1 MRSSNER
8 KRLMAKINL
17 LPWREERRKEL
28 LNGFLVM
35 LGLVALFA
43 ALTVGIVHFY
53 HSQLIERQNTRI
65 GYIDKRIKEVDKK
78 ITEIKEL
85 EKQKESLL
93 SRMRAIESLQR
104 DRPLI
109 VHLFDELVRSLPEGL
124 SIVNLKQEGPK
135 VTITGEAQSN
145 ARVSSFMRKI
155 EQSEWIKGAKLKVI
169 KESNKG
175 EGSTA
180 KIVNEFMLTFE
191 QVMPSTDKEEGDEES

>member
-1 MRSSNER
+1 
-8 KRLMAKINL
+8 MAKINL

-28 LNGFLVM
+28 LNEFLVM

-109 VHLFDELVRSLPEGL
+109 VHLFDELVRSVPEGM
-124 SIVNLKQEGPK
+124 SILALKQEGLK
-135 VTITGEAQSN
+135 ITITGEAQSN

-155 EQSEWIKGAKLKVI
+155 ERSEWIKGAKLKVI

-175 EGSTA
+175 KDSTA
-180 KIVNEFMLTFE
+180 KTVNEFMLTFE
-191 QVMPSTDKEEGDEES
+191 QVMPSVDKEEGDEES

>member
-1 MRSSNER
+1 
-8 KRLMAKINL
+8 MAKINL

-28 LNGFLVM
+28 LNEFLVM

-124 SIVNLKQEGPK
+124 SIVNLKQQGPK
-135 VTITGEAQSN
+135 ITITGEAQSN

-155 EQSEWIKGAKLKVI
+155 ERSEWIKDAKLKVI
-169 KESNKG
+169 KESVKG
-175 EGSTA
+175 KDSTT
-180 KIVNEFMLTFE
+180 KTVNEFMLTFE
-191 QVMPSTDKEEGDEES
+191 QVMPSVDKEEGGEES

>member
-1 MRSSNER
+1 
-8 KRLMAKINL
+8 MAKINL
-17 LPWREERRKEL
+17 LPWREERRKDL

-85 EKQKESLL
+85 EKQKEALL

-124 SIVNLKQEGPK
+124 SIVNLKQVGPTI
-135 VTITGEAQSN
+135 TITGEAQSN

-155 EQSEWIKGAKLKVI
+155 ERSEWIKGAKLKVI

-175 EGSTA
+175 KDGTT
-180 KIVNEFMLTFE
+180 KTVNEFMLTFE
-191 QVMPSTDKEEGDEES
+191 QVMPSIDKEEGDEES

>member
-1 MRSSNER
+1 
-8 KRLMAKINL
+8 MAKINL

-109 VHLFDELVRSLPEGL
+109 VHLFDELVKSLPEGL
-124 SIVNLKQEGPK
+124 SIVDLKQQGPK
-135 VTITGEAQSN
+135 ITITGEAQSN

-155 EQSEWIKGAKLKVI
+155 ERSEWIKDAKLKVI
-169 KESNKG
+169 KESVKG
-175 EGSTA
+175 QDSTT
-180 KIVNEFMLTFE
+180 KTVNEFMLTFE
-191 QVMPSTDKEEGDEES
+191 QVMLSVDKEEGDEES

>member
-1 MRSSNER
+1 
-8 KRLMAKINL
+8 MAKINL

-28 LNGFLVM
+28 LNEFLIM

-109 VHLFDELVRSLPEGL
+109 VHLFDELVKSLPDGL
-124 SIVNLKQEGPK
+124 SIVNLKQDGPK
-135 VTITGEAQSN
+135 ITITGEAQSN

-155 EQSEWIKGAKLKVI
+155 ERSEWIKGAKLKVI

-175 EGSTA
+175 EGSTT
-180 KIVNEFMLTFE
+180 KTVNEFMLTFE
-191 QVMPSTDKEEGDEES
+191 QVMPSVDKEEGDEES

>member
-1 MRSSNER
+1 
-8 KRLMAKINL
+8 MAKINL

-28 LNGFLVM
+28 LNGFLIT

-78 ITEIKEL
+78 IIEIKEL

-124 SIVNLKQEGPK
+124 SILALKQEGPK

-175 EGSTA
+175 QGSTT
-180 KIVNEFMLTFE
+180 KTVNEFMLTFE
-191 QVMPSTDKEEGDEES
+191 QVMPNASKEEGDEES

>member
-1 MRSSNER
+1 
-8 KRLMAKINL
+8 MAKINL

-28 LNGFLVM
+28 LNEFLVM

-109 VHLFDELVRSLPEGL
+109 VHLFDELVKSLPDGL

-135 VTITGEAQSN
+135 ITITGEAQSN

-155 EQSEWIKGAKLKVI
+155 ERSEWIKDAKLKVI
-169 KESNKG
+169 KESVKG
-175 EGSTA
+175 KDSTT
-180 KIVNEFMLTFE
+180 KTVNEFMLTFE
-191 QVMPSTDKEEGDEES
+191 QVMPNVDKEEGDEES

>member
-1 MRSSNER
+1 
-8 KRLMAKINL
+8 MAKINL

-28 LNGFLVM
+28 LNEFLIM

-43 ALTVGIVHFY
+43 GLTVGVVHFY

-85 EKQKESLL
+85 EKQKEALL

-124 SIVNLKQEGPK
+124 SIVNLKQDGPK

-155 EQSEWIKGAKLKVI
+155 EQSEWIRGAKLKVI

-175 EGSTA
+175 QGSTT
-180 KIVNEFMLTFE
+180 KTVNEFMLTFE
-191 QVMPSTDKEEGDEES
+191 QVMPSVNKEEGDEES

>member
-1 MRSSNER
+1 
-8 KRLMAKINL
+8 MAKINL
-17 LPWREERRKEL
+17 LPWREERRKDL

-85 EKQKESLL
+85 EKQKEALL

-135 VTITGEAQSN
+135 ITITGEAQSN

-175 EGSTA
+175 KDGTT
-180 KIVNEFMLTFE
+180 KTVNEFMLTFE
-191 QVMPSTDKEEGDEES
+191 QVMPNVDKEEGDEES

>member
-1 MRSSNER
+1 
-8 KRLMAKINL
+8 MAKINL

-28 LNGFLVM
+28 LNEFLVM

-85 EKQKESLL
+85 EKQKEGLL

-109 VHLFDELVRSLPEGL
+109 VHLFDELVRSVPEGM
-124 SIVNLKQEGPK
+124 SILALKQEGLK
-135 VTITGEAQSN
+135 ITITGEAQSN

-175 EGSTA
+175 EGSTT
-180 KIVNEFMLTFE
+180 KNVNEFMLTFE
-191 QVMPSTDKEEGDEES
+191 QVMQSVDKEEGDGES

>member
-1 MRSSNER
+1 
-8 KRLMAKINL
+8 MAKINL

-28 LNGFLVM
+28 LNEFLVM

-124 SIVNLKQEGPK
+124 SIVNLKQQGPK
-135 VTITGEAQSN
+135 ITITGEAQSN

-155 EQSEWIKGAKLKVI
+155 ERSEWIKDAKLKVI
-169 KESNKG
+169 KESVKG
-175 EGSTA
+175 QGSTT
-180 KIVNEFMLTFE
+180 KTVNEFMLTFE
-191 QVMPSTDKEEGDEES
+191 QVMPSVDKEEGDEES

>member
-1 MRSSNER
+1 
-8 KRLMAKINL
+8 MAKINL

-28 LNGFLVM
+28 LNEFLIM

-43 ALTVGIVHFY
+43 ALAVGIVHFY

-124 SIVNLKQEGPK
+124 SIVDLKQRGPK
-135 VTITGEAQSN
+135 ITITGEAQSN

-155 EQSEWIKGAKLKVI
+155 ERSEWIKDAKLKII
-169 KESNKG
+169 KESAKG
-175 EGSTA
+175 QDSTT
-180 KIVNEFMLTFE
+180 KTVNEFMLTFE
-191 QVMPSTDKEEGDEES
+191 QVMPSADKEEGGEEL

>member
-1 MRSSNER
+1 
-8 KRLMAKINL
+8 MAKINL

-28 LNGFLVM
+28 LNEFLIM

-43 ALTVGIVHFY
+43 GLTVGIVNFY

-124 SIVNLKQEGPK
+124 SIVNLKQDGPK
-135 VTITGEAQSN
+135 ITITGEAQSN

-155 EQSEWIKGAKLKVI
+155 EQSEWLKNPKLKII
-169 KESNKG
+169 KEKKVQVKISLGNNTQDTQ
-175 EGSTA
+175 E

-191 QVMPSTDKEEGDEES
+191 QVMPNLNEEEGDGES

>member
-1 MRSSNER
+1 
-8 KRLMAKINL
+8 MAKINL

-28 LNGFLVM
+28 LNEFLVM

-109 VHLFDELVRSLPEGL
+109 VHLFDELVKSLPEGL
-124 SIVNLKQEGPK
+124 SIVDLKQQGPK
-135 VTITGEAQSN
+135 ITITGEAQSN

-155 EQSEWIKGAKLKVI
+155 ERSEWIKDAKLKVI
-169 KESNKG
+169 KESVKG
-175 EGSTA
+175 KDSTT
-180 KIVNEFMLTFE
+180 KTVNEFMLTFE
-191 QVMPSTDKEEGDEES
+191 QVMPSVDKEEGDEES

>member
-1 MRSSNER
+1 
-8 KRLMAKINL
+8 MAKINL

-93 SRMRAIESLQR
+93 SRMRAIESLQH

-109 VHLFDELVRSLPEGL
+109 VHLFDELVRSVPEGM
-124 SIVNLKQEGPK
+124 SILDLKQEGPK
-135 VTITGEAQSN
+135 ITITGEAQSN

-175 EGSTA
+175 EGSTT
-180 KIVNEFMLTFE
+180 KTVNEFMLTFE
-191 QVMPSTDKEEGDEES
+191 QVMPSADKEEGDEES

>member
-1 MRSSNER
+1 
-8 KRLMAKINL
+8 MAKINL

-28 LNGFLVM
+28 LNGFLVI

-109 VHLFDELVRSLPEGL
+109 VHLFDVLVRSLPEGL

-145 ARVSSFMRKI
+145 ARVSSFMGKI

-175 EGSTA
+175 QGSTT
-180 KIVNEFMLTFE
+180 KTVNEFMLTFE

>member
-1 MRSSNER
+1 
-8 KRLMAKINL
+8 MAKINL

-28 LNGFLVM
+28 LNGFLIT

-124 SIVNLKQEGPK
+124 SIINLRQEGPK
-135 VTITGEAQSN
+135 ITITGEAQSN

-175 EGSTA
+175 QGSTT
-180 KIVNEFMLTFE
+180 KTVNEFMLTFE

>member
-1 MRSSNER
+1 
-8 KRLMAKINL
+8 MAKINL

-28 LNGFLVM
+28 LNEFLIM

-43 ALTVGIVHFY
+43 ALTIGIIHFY

-124 SIVNLKQEGPK
+124 SIVNLKQQGPK
-135 VTITGEAQSN
+135 ITITGEAQSN

-155 EQSEWIKGAKLKVI
+155 ERSEWIKDAKLKVI
-169 KESNKG
+169 KESVKG
-175 EGSTA
+175 KDSTT
-180 KIVNEFMLTFE
+180 KTVNEFMLTFE
-191 QVMPSTDKEEGDEES
+191 QVMPSVDKEEGDEES

>member
-1 MRSSNER
+1 
-8 KRLMAKINL
+8 MAKINL

-28 LNGFLVM
+28 LNEFVIM

-43 ALTVGIVHFY
+43 GLTVGVVHFY

-109 VHLFDELVRSLPEGL
+109 VHLFDELVSSVPDGM
-124 SIVNLKQEGPK
+124 SVNDLKQEGPK
-135 VTITGEAQSN
+135 ITITGEAQSN

-155 EQSEWIKGAKLKVI
+155 EQSEWLKNPKLKII
-169 KESNKG
+169 KEKKVQIKVSLGNNKQDTQ
-175 EGSTA
+175 E

-191 QVMPSTDKEEGDEES
+191 QVTPTLNEAEGDGES

>member
-1 MRSSNER
+1 
-8 KRLMAKINL
+8 MAKINL

-28 LNGFLVM
+28 LNEFLVM

-124 SIVNLKQEGPK
+124 SIVNLKQQGPK
-135 VTITGEAQSN
+135 ITITGEAQSN

-155 EQSEWIKGAKLKVI
+155 ERSEWIKDAKLKVI

-175 EGSTA
+175 KGSTT
-180 KIVNEFMLTFE
+180 KTVNEFMLTFE
-191 QVMPSTDKEEGDEES
+191 QVMPSVDKEEGDEES

>member
-1 MRSSNER
+1 
-8 KRLMAKINL
+8 MAKINL

-28 LNGFLVM
+28 LNEFLIM

-43 ALTVGIVHFY
+43 GLTVGVVHFY

-85 EKQKESLL
+85 EKKKESLL
-93 SRMRAIESLQR
+93 SRMRAIESLQH

-109 VHLFDELVRSLPEGL
+109 VHLFDELVSSVPDGM
-124 SIVNLKQEGPK
+124 SVNDLKQEGPK
-135 VTITGEAQSN
+135 ITITGEAQSN

-155 EQSEWIKGAKLKVI
+155 EQSEWLKNPKLKII
-169 KESNKG
+169 KEKKVQIKVSLGNNKQNTQ
-175 EGSTA
+175 E

-191 QVMPSTDKEEGDEES
+191 QVTPTLNEAEGDGES

>member
-1 MRSSNER
+1 
-8 KRLMAKINL
+8 MAKINL

-28 LNGFLVM
+28 LNEFLVM

-109 VHLFDELVRSLPEGL
+109 VHLFDELVKSLPEGL

-135 VTITGEAQSN
+135 ITITGEAQSN

-175 EGSTA
+175 EGST
-180 KIVNEFMLTFE
+180 KTVNEFMLTFE
-191 QVMPSTDKEEGDEES
+191 QVMPGVDKEEGDEES

>member
-1 MRSSNER
+1 
-8 KRLMAKINL
+8 MAKINL

-28 LNGFLVM
+28 LNGFLIT

-93 SRMRAIESLQR
+93 SRMRAIESLQH

-124 SIVNLKQEGPK
+124 SILALKQEGPK

-191 QVMPSTDKEEGDEES
+191 QVMPSAEKEEGDEES

>member
-1 MRSSNER
+1 
-8 KRLMAKINL
+8 MAKINL

-28 LNGFLVM
+28 LNEFLVM

-109 VHLFDELVRSLPEGL
+109 VHLFDELVKSLPEGL

-135 VTITGEAQSN
+135 ITITGEAQSN

-155 EQSEWIKGAKLKVI
+155 ERSEWIKDAKLKVI
-169 KESNKG
+169 KESVKG
-175 EGSTA
+175 KDSTT
-180 KIVNEFMLTFE
+180 KTVNEFMLTFE
-191 QVMPSTDKEEGDEES
+191 QVMPSADKEEGDEES

>member
-1 MRSSNER
+1 
-8 KRLMAKINL
+8 MAKINL

-28 LNGFLVM
+28 LNAFLVM
-35 LGLVALFA
+35 LGLVAFFA

-124 SIVNLKQEGPK
+124 SIVNLRQEGPK

-175 EGSTA
+175 EGSTT
-180 KIVNEFMLTFE
+180 KTVNEFMLTFK
-191 QVMPSTDKEEGDEES
+191 QVMPSVNKEEEDEES

>member
-1 MRSSNER
+1 
-8 KRLMAKINL
+8 MAKINL

-65 GYIDKRIKEVDKK
+65 SYIDKRIKEVDKK

-93 SRMRAIESLQR
+93 SLMRAIESLQR

-109 VHLFDELVRSLPEGL
+109 VHLFDELVKSLPEGL
-124 SIVNLKQEGPK
+124 SIVNLTQRGPK
-135 VTITGEAQSN
+135 ITITGEAQSN

-175 EGSTA
+175 EGSTT
-180 KIVNEFMLTFE
+180 KTVNEFMLTFE
-191 QVMPSTDKEEGDEES
+191 QVMPSVDKEEGDEES

>member
-1 MRSSNER
+1 
-8 KRLMAKINL
+8 MAKINL

-124 SIVNLKQEGPK
+124 SIVNLKQDGPK

-175 EGSTA
+175 EGFTT

-191 QVMPSTDKEEGDEES
+191 QVMPSVDKEEGDEES

>member
-1 MRSSNER
+1 
-8 KRLMAKINL
+8 MAKINL

-35 LGLVALFA
+35 LGMVALFA

-175 EGSTA
+175 KGSTT
-180 KIVNEFMLTFE
+180 KNVNEFMLTFE
-191 QVMPSTDKEEGDEES
+191 QVMPSVDKEEGDEES

>member
-1 MRSSNER
+1 
-8 KRLMAKINL
+8 MAKINL

-135 VTITGEAQSN
+135 ITITGEAQSN

-175 EGSTA
+175 EGSTT
-180 KIVNEFMLTFE
+180 KTVNEFMLTFE
-191 QVMPSTDKEEGDEES
+191 QVMPSADKEEGDEES

>member
-1 MRSSNER
+1 
-8 KRLMAKINL
+8 MAKINL

-109 VHLFDELVRSLPEGL
+109 VHLFDELVRSVPEGM
-124 SIVNLKQEGPK
+124 SILALKQEGLK
-135 VTITGEAQSN
+135 ITITGEAQSN

-155 EQSEWIKGAKLKVI
+155 EQSEWLKDPKLKII
-169 KESNKG
+169 KEQKVHIKKG
-175 EGSTA
+175 DINQE

-191 QVMPSTDKEEGDEES
+191 QVMQSVDKEEGDEES

>member
-1 MRSSNER
+1 
-8 KRLMAKINL
+8 MAKINL

-28 LNGFLVM
+28 LNEFLVM

-135 VTITGEAQSN
+135 ITITGEAQSN

-155 EQSEWIKGAKLKVI
+155 ERSEWIKGAKLKVI

-175 EGSTA
+175 EGSTT
-180 KIVNEFMLTFE
+180 KNVNEFTLTFE
-191 QVMPSTDKEEGDEES
+191 QVMQSVDKEEGDEES

>member
-1 MRSSNER
+1 
-8 KRLMAKINL
+8 MAKINL
-17 LPWREERRKEL
+17 LPWREESRKEL
-28 LNGFLVM
+28 LNEFLIM
-35 LGLVALFA
+35 LGLVALFT
-43 ALTVGIVHFY
+43 ALIVGIVHFY

-135 VTITGEAQSN
+135 ITITGEAQSN

-191 QVMPSTDKEEGDEES
+191 QVMPSVDKEEGDEES